1 MPRLHTASFSRM
13 KVKQEHLALL
23 FQSNCLHH
31 LILFWCDLPRS
42 IRLPES
48 PIRHLTLS
56 LRDNC
61 EHVEPLLRQC
71 STNLEAL
78 NLIGSSSQLPGSTTL
93 PLFPKLRELEAFGST
108 CHLNTLISLAPL
120 LEHLTIYG
128 EKKNPSRLPAL
139 PTSLN
144 RLSINRWAIND
155 DDYGTRPFVHLR
167 HLHVIHFYDWE
178 GDRRVSVIPIIQRIF
193 PNLTSLDL
201 DIHQRFRNHALVF
214 ARHLPNVTRLK
225 LNIPWPTAYDLD
237 TVPSLSYFPVPE
249 GPLASLHVNV
259 KYAHKLDI
267 ETYKR
272 WVIHTVL
279 GPDTRFGGPYLQEV
293 EMVFE
298 IPQRSVVLRTNEK
311 GGFLQSIQ
319 TSEEHMFWVY
329 SHGQIYEGPYVGDR
343 DFR

>member
-1 MPRLHTASFSRM
+1 M

-23 FQSNCLHH
+23 FQSNSLHH

-42 IRLPES
+42 IRLPQS
-48 PIRHLTLS
+48 PVRHLTLS

-61 EHVEPLLRQC
+61 EHVEPLLGHC
-71 STNLEAL
+71 STNLEVL
-78 NLIGSSSQLPGSTTL
+78 KFIGNLSQLPGSTTL
-93 PLFPKLRELEAFGST
+93 PLFPKLRELTFDETSGSI

-120 LEHLTIYG
+120 LEHLTVYG
-128 EKKNPSRLPAL
+128 EKNLPSRLPAL
-139 PTSLN
+139 STSLN

-155 DDYGTRPFVHLR
+155 DDYRTRPFVHLR
-167 HLHVIHFYDWE
+167 HLHVTHFSDGE
-178 GDRRVSVIPIIQRIF
+178 GDRSGSVIPIIQRIF

-201 DIHQRFRNHALVF
+201 DIYQRFRNHALFF

-225 LNIPWPTAYDLD
+225 LNIRWPTACDLD

-259 KYAHKLDI
+259 KHANKPDI

-272 WVIHTVL
+272 WIIHTVL
-279 GPDTRFGGPYLQEV
+279 GPDSRFGGPYLQEV
-293 EMVFE
+293 EMVC
-298 IPQRSVVLRTNEK
+298 
-311 GGFLQSIQ
+311 
-319 TSEEHMFWVY
+319 EEHMFWLY
-329 SHGQIYEGPYVGDR
+329 SHGQIYEHPCVGDR